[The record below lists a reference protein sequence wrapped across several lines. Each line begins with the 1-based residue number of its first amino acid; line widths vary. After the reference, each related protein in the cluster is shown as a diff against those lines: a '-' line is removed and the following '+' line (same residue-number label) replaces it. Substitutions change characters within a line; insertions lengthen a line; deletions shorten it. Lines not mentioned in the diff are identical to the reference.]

1 MIRKQSK
8 QRDLILNYMKQMD
21 GHVSAEQVFDDLN
34 KIEKSVSLATV
45 YRNLNILVQMHEIRK
60 IAHPVYGY
68 VYDKTC
74 DPHDHLHCV
83 VCDQLL
89 DFPIAYDMEL
99 DDQMQKKSGWVVHSH
114 STIYEGICD
123 ECLKNKT
130 NKGA

>member
-8 QRDLILNYMKQMD
+8 QRDLVLNFMKQIH
-21 GHVSAEQVFDDLN
+21 GHVSAEEVFNDLN
-34 KIEKSVSLATV
+34 KDGKNISLATV

-74 DPHDHLHCV
+74 DPHYHLHCV

-89 DFPIAYDMEL
+89 DFPYPYMLEL
-99 DDQMQKKSGWVVHSH
+99 DDEMQVKTGLQIHSH
-114 STIYEGICD
+114 NTIFEGVC
-123 ECLKNKT
+123 ENCAK
-130 NKGA
+130 KGRRQ